1 MHNQKIAG
9 NNCSTAPKMPHDT
22 KLSDK
27 NILYI
32 QGRQH
37 CQYCTASYLEK
48 RNHEIGEFRG
58 GVMIGQ
64 KIQYSKNMFQVFDT
78 MMVQYKKMDTQKDAR
93 LGCRESEGGQTT
105 KWGTSIEL

>member
-9 NNCSTAPKMPHDT
+9 NNCNTGPKMPHDT

-27 NILYI
+27 T
-32 QGRQH
+32 
-37 CQYCTASYLEK
+37 YCIYKGDSIVSTASYLEK

-93 LGCRESEGGQTT
+93 LGCRESEGGLTT